1 MTAFTAPSNPGVSYP
16 PNTIRLAGQMDLPS
30 ATLLDQ
36 YAALPATIKP
46 GFLVELV
53 NDSGTPKWQP
63 HSSATSQCPMF
74 VALEDSIFGGDQLAA
89 SAATNRGSVDY
100 LYAAGEIVP
109 VWALRTGFKF
119 WGLIPSGQNVTVGD
133 ALQSNGDGKLKA
145 ATASTAAAGVYRF
158 QAIETTGA
166 VTVDTRVVVQVV
178 G

>member
-1 MTAFTAPSNPGVSYP
+1 MTAFTAPANPGVSFP
-16 PNTIRLAGQMDLPS
+16 PNTIRLAGQCDIVS

-53 NDSGTPKWQP
+53 NDSGALKWQP
-63 HSSATSQCPMF
+63 HATSTEQCPMF
-74 VALEDSIFGGDQLAA
+74 VALENSIFGGDQLAA
-89 SAATNRGSVDY
+89 TNRGGVDY

-119 WGLIPSGQNVTVGD
+119 WAIIGSGQNVTAGD
-133 ALQSNGDGKLKA
+133 PMQSAGGGKLKA
-145 ATASTAAAGVYRF
+145 ATATTAAAGVYRL
-158 QAIETTGA
+158 QALETTGA
-166 VTVDTRVVVQVV
+166 VLVDTRVVVQVV